1 LPRPVRGDIDMS
13 SDRKERTDPDA
24 EKDAAGGS
32 RRDFIVRVLVGAI
45 VAPILMFLALTI
57 FSEGSLDEPPPPERA
72 EPFRIVG
79 NRIVRPDGTRFIVK
93 GVTVPYGTFAGGDAR
108 GLGARNL
115 ASARRDF
122 RRLEALG
129 VNTVK
134 ILVTPRP
141 RDPAQLSK
149 LRTVVEF
156 ARQRGL
162 VVEIGA
168 AFTSFRRASTLAR
181 RLAREYRGDPYV
193 WLQPMNEP
201 NCPSGP
207 PVPDCFDWVLWQKQQ
222 RSIIRAI
229 RAEGMRSPVVV
240 NTPNYS
246 ADLSKIDSYPLG
258 DDSIIWGVHR
268 FANFKLN
275 FTERERVDERRSWA
289 GRTLERAVIV
299 DMVGSRSSPEFR
311 PLSPWLTGFLTF
323 VRDWVR
329 DDEGSG
335 AIGFVWRWYGANTMT
350 SSSGRLTPWGRL
362 FRRQYLQQ
370 VPGRA

>member
-1 LPRPVRGDIDMS
+1 MS
-13 SDRKERTDPDA
+13 SDPKERTDPEA
-24 EKDAAGGS
+24 GNGGAGGS
-32 RRDFIVRVLVGAI
+32 RRDLLVRVLIGA
-45 VAPILMFLALTI
+45 VLAPLLTFLVLVL
-57 FSEGSLDEPPPPERA
+57 FGEGDLEDPGKPERA
-72 EPFRIVG
+72 TPFHVAG
-79 NRIVRPDGTRFIVK
+79 NRIVAPDGTRFIVK
-93 GVTVPYGTFAGGDAR
+93 GVTIPYGTFAGGDAK
-108 GLGARNL
+108 GLGALNFATVDHDL
-115 ASARRDF
+115 
-122 RRLEALG
+122 RRLKGLG

-141 RDPAQLSK
+141 GDRDQAQK
-149 LRTVVEF
+149 LRTVVGY
-156 ARQRGL
+156 ARRQGF
-162 VVEIGA
+162 VVEISP
-168 AFTSFRRASTLAR
+168 AFTTFRRAAALTR
-181 RLAREYRGDPYV
+181 QLAREYRDDSYV

-201 NCPSGP
+201 NCPSGS
-207 PVPDCFDWVLWQKQQ
+207 PVPDCFDWVLWQQQQ
-222 RSIIRAI
+222 RSLIRAI
-229 RAEGMRSPVVV
+229 RAEGMESPVVV

-268 FANFKLN
+268 FANFKLD

-289 GRTLERAVIV
+289 GRTLERPVIV

-350 SSSGRLTPWGRL
+350 STSGRLTPWGQL
-362 FRRQYLQQ
+362 FRQRYLQQ